1 MSARAKSRQ
10 AMTDPLAGLRE
21 QARELAARRADIA
34 AQAGV
39 LAGQADAQRLAATT
53 SAALGDAEAF
63 AAAQATAMGQFRQRR
78 SVLNGVAEV
87 DRELAGLI
95 TALAGDPCDI
105 EPDVPLAL
113 LPVRLETRYHGDG
126 TLPRVRIYP
135 DDVHVDRLDRGVSD
149 EERAAGIAYWQAI
162 WDGSVTEGA
171 AWQAFVASVKPSRTE
186 PGPAPPLGPAGGSPR
201 ACARQSDSTAAAG
214 PGRPRAARSVRRR
227 RYPGRA
233 AQPGNRRARAAR
245 TGRRPATHGRP

>member
-87 DRELAGLI
+87 DRELAGL
-95 TALAGDPCDI
+95 
-105 EPDVPLAL
+105 
-113 LPVRLETRYHGDG
+113 R
-126 TLPRVRIYP
+126 
-135 DDVHVDRLDRGVSD
+135 S
-149 EERAAGIAYWQAI
+149 EEHT
-162 WDGSVTEGA
+162 SE
-171 AWQAFVASVKPSRTE
+171 
-186 PGPAPPLGPAGGSPR
+186 L
-201 ACARQSDSTAAAG
+201 QSL
-214 PGRPRAARSVRRR
+214 R
-227 RYPGRA
+227 
-233 AQPGNRRARAAR
+233 
-245 TGRRPATHGRP
+245 